1 MEKLLVVKLG
11 GGEGLDMPRACREL
25 AEIARQRPL
34 VIIHGVS
41 ARMNQMCGDLGVAVR
56 TITSPNGHSSRY
68 TDARTRDIYVAAAR
82 SVNAEIVEWLTG
94 YGVQAQGV
102 ADNVVIQGERKE
114 AIRAV
119 VDGRVRII
127 RDDYTGTI
135 SGVNSA
141 EILSLLERGI
151 VPVLPPMALSADGL
165 LNVDGDRAGAAV
177 AASLSADTL
186 IILSNVRGLLR
197 DVQDS
202 NSLISEVPFHQM
214 TTAMNYAEGRMKRKV
229 LGAEEALNGG
239 VQRVIIGDGRIPN
252 PVSTALN
259 GAGTT
264 FLNREAIREMA

>member
-1 MEKLLVVKLG
+1 MENILVVKLG

-34 VIIHGVS
+34 VIVHGVS
-41 ARMNQMCGDLGVAVR
+41 ARMNQMCNDLGVAVR
-56 TITSPNGHSSRY
+56 TISSPNGHSSRY

-82 SVNAEIVEWLTG
+82 SVNTEIVEWLGG
-94 YGVQAQGV
+94 YGIQAQGI
-102 ADNVVIQGERKE
+102 ADNVVLSGERKD

-135 SGVNSA
+135 SGVNGA
-141 EILSLLERGI
+141 RIRDLLARGI

-165 LNVDGDRAGAAV
+165 LNVDGDRAGAAI
-177 AASLSADTL
+177 AASLAADTL

-202 NSLISEVPFHQM
+202 NSLISEVQFHQLE
-214 TTAMNYAEGRMKRKV
+214 TAMNYAEGRMKRKV

-252 PVSTALN
+252 PVSNALN
-259 GAGTT
+259 GAGTS
-264 FLNREAIREMA
+264 FYNRERELA

>member
-1 MEKLLVVKLG
+1 MENILVVKLG

-34 VIIHGVS
+34 VIVHGVS
-41 ARMNQMCGDLGVAVR
+41 ARMNQMCHDLGVGIR
-56 TITSPNGHSSRY
+56 IISSPNGHSSRY
-68 TDARTRDIYVAAAR
+68 TDARTRDIFAAAAR
-82 SVNAEIVEWLTG
+82 SVNAEIVEWLAG
-94 YGVQAQGV
+94 YGVQAQGL
-102 ADNVVIQGERKE
+102 ADTPVIRGERKE

-135 SGVNSA
+135 SAVDAAQIMN
-141 EILSLLERGI
+141 LLERGI
-151 VPVLPPMALSADGL
+151 VPVLPPMAGSVDGL
-165 LNVDGDRAGAAV
+165 LNIDGDRAGAAV
-177 AASLSADTL
+177 AAALGAETL
-186 IILSNVRGLLR
+186 LILSNVPGLLR

-202 NSLISEVPFHQM
+202 NSLIRQVPYQQLEN
-214 TTAMNYAEGRMKRKV
+214 AMNYAEGRMKRKV

-259 GAGTT
+259 GAGTS
-264 FLNREAIREMA
+264 FYRQERELV

>member
-1 MEKLLVVKLG
+1 MENILVVKLG

-34 VIIHGVS
+34 VVIHGVS
-41 ARMNQMCGDLGVAVR
+41 ARMNQMCSDLGVAVR
-56 TITSPNGHSSRY
+56 TISSPNGHSSRY

-82 SVNAEIVEWLTG
+82 SVNSEIVEWLSS
-94 YGVQAQGV
+94 YNVQAQGLADEV
-102 ADNVVIQGERKE
+102 AITGERKD

-119 VDGRVRII
+119 IDGRVRII

-141 EILSLLERGI
+141 QIMNLLERGI
-151 VPVLPPMALSADGL
+151 VPVLPPMAVSPDGL

-177 AASLSADTL
+177 AASLSAETL
-186 IILSNVRGLLR
+186 LILSNVRGLLR

-202 NSLISEVPFHQM
+202 NSLISEVPFNQLQQ
-214 TTAMNYAEGRMKRKV
+214 AMNYAEGRMKRKV

-239 VQRVIIGDGRIPN
+239 VERVIIGDGRIPN

-259 GAGTT
+259 GAGTR
-264 FLNREAIREMA
+264 FYNRLRELA